1 KPRLGALRRKELRLN
16 CRLRKIDC
24 SQRTGPAGCRRTAR
38 KDACAPD
45 CASASAYSKM
55 FFITAQSL
63 DRREAIRRINLIAG
77 KDLRAMA
84 DEYKIGVWRNSRE
97 NKGWAGQVIERYL
110 GLPQNSRQAPD
121 FGDWELKV
129 VPLRKD
135 ASGNLRVKES
145 MAITMLEPAE
155 VVANN
160 FEDSHLYDKLRSMV
174 VVSRVWESKEELHS
188 ILHAAAEFDLD
199 NSEIRKQV
207 VSDYESIRAQI
218 WERGIDSVT
227 GDLGKLVQARTKGPG
242 HGSTS
247 RAFYARPIFVAH
259 ILNLQKLAWMP
270 RVFFDDESEP
280 RRVGVATG

>member
-1 KPRLGALRRKELRLN
+1 LARAGHRYPHFSGA
-16 CRLRKIDC
+16 
-24 SQRTGPAGCRRTAR
+24 QRIIAVR
-38 KDACAPD
+38 
-45 CASASAYSKM
+45 SIMS
-55 FFITAQSL
+55 FFISTQTL
-63 DRREAIRRINLIAG
+63 NRHEAVRRINLLAG

-84 DEYKIGVWRNSRE
+84 DEFKIPVWKNGRE
-97 NKGWAGQVIERYL
+97 NKGWAGLVIEHYL

-135 ASGNLRVKES
+135 ADGNLRVKES
-145 MAITMLEPAE
+145 MAITMLEPTE
-155 VVANN
+155 VLANK

-188 ILHAAAEFDLD
+188 MLHAAAEFDLD
-199 NSEIRKQV
+199 NPKIHDQV
-207 VSDYESIRAQI
+207 KDDYEMIRTQI
-218 WERGIDSVT
+218 RMRGIDSVT

-259 ILNLQKLAWMP
+259 ILNLQKLATMP
-270 RVFFDDESEP
+270 RVFADAVET
-280 RRVGVATG
+280 V

>member
-1 KPRLGALRRKELRLN
+1 
-16 CRLRKIDC
+16 
-24 SQRTGPAGCRRTAR
+24 
-38 KDACAPD
+38 
-45 CASASAYSKM
+45 M
-55 FFITAQSL
+55 FFITTQTL
-63 DRREAIRRINLIAG
+63 NREEAIRRLNLIAG

-84 DEYKIGVWRNSRE
+84 DNYRIAVWNNGRE

-135 ASGNLRVKES
+135 ANGDLRVKES
-145 MAITMLEPAE
+145 MAITMIEPAE
-155 VVANN
+155 VVANK

-188 ILHAAAEFDLD
+188 TLHAAAEFDLD
-199 NSEIRKQV
+199 NPKIREQV
-207 VSDYESIRAQI
+207 VSDYETIRAQI
-218 WERGIDSVT
+218 REHGIESLT

-247 RAFYARPIFVAH
+247 RAFYARPTFVAH
-259 ILNLQKLAWMP
+259 ILNLQKLASMP
-270 RVFFDDESEP
+270 RVFASSDAAE
-280 RRVGVATG
+280 A